1 MRDWESTFD
10 EVELLDLDIGIP
22 REEGPDV
29 GPAEDDLMRGEKISN
44 ITAVVQ
50 SRRGRTQ
57 VLIRIIGEVMLGW
70 IEAAEGWGGCIEAI
84 VRGS

>member
-1 MRDWESTFD
+1 MD

-29 GPAEDDLMRGEKISN
+29 GPVEDDLRCGGNMSN
-44 ITAVVQ
+44 ITSVVQ

-57 VLIRIIGEVMLGW
+57 VLIRIGREVVFGW
-70 IEAAEGWGGCIEAI
+70 IEAAEDWGGCIEAI